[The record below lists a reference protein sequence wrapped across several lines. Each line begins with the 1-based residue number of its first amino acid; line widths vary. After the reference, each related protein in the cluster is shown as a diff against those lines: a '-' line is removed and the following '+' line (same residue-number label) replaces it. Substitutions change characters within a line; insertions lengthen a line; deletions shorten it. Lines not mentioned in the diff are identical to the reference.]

1 MGTFRGRTPCVPTT
15 RDKPPLIWV
24 LTTICAPSLLYST
37 VSGLF
42 WSIFQLSS
50 QSVRP
55 PCFHARILLFTLLL
69 PLLSAPPPRQIIE
82 QASITY
88 PSITLFPPL
97 AIKFF
102 KMLENAVDPVE
113 AKGGLAFK
121 VQFNESTP
129 VQNEKVKVLQ
139 DRANREQRKSN
150 SNADIKRKILEAD
163 IRRQKQQVDSLDK
176 FSLFL

>member
-1 MGTFRGRTPCVPTT
+1 
-15 RDKPPLIWV
+15 
-24 LTTICAPSLLYST
+24 
-37 VSGLF
+37 
-42 WSIFQLSS
+42 
-50 QSVRP
+50 
-55 PCFHARILLFTLLL
+55 
-69 PLLSAPPPRQIIE
+69 
-82 QASITY
+82 
-88 PSITLFPPL
+88 
-97 AIKFF
+97 
-102 KMLENAVDPVE
+102 MLENAVDPVE

-176 FSLFL
+176 FSFFL

>member
-1 MGTFRGRTPCVPTT
+1 MCPVYVVFNSFRVILIDFSAELPERPSTLFPCSYFAVYYLSFQ
-15 RDKPPLIWV
+15 PP
-24 LTTICAPSLLYST
+24 P
-37 VSGLF
+37 
-42 WSIFQLSS
+42 
-50 QSVRP
+50 P
-55 PCFHARILLFTLLL
+55 PC
-69 PLLSAPPPRQIIE
+69 QIIE